1 MLLTSLTTPLA
12 FFAYGLTLS
21 ALALI
26 SLRSVELYRRIKA
39 GQPDPTRSGQLPQR
53 LVLMVKE
60 VLTHTKMLKFTGS
73 GIAHWFVMIGFVA
86 LFGTLVTA
94 LGQISNP
101 KFFLPLIG
109 HWWPYTMVVDL
120 IAWLTGVGIVTLIAI
135 RQFTNLTNRGRSSR
149 FYGSSSWKAYFVEG
163 TILAIVF
170 CVIALR
176 GLEGALDLDAKRID
190 YLLVTPAVNAFAGM
204 SLAQITTWIKIVASL
219 KVIVS
224 MLWFV
229 VIAVNLTMGV
239 AWHRF
244 LAPLNIL
251 FKRNVDNK
259 PTLGALPEMLSGGKP
274 IDFEDP
280 KEDDLFGIGK
290 AADISWKGLLDM
302 ASCTECGR
310 CQSQCPTWHTDKPL
324 SPKLLIMAMR
334 DHALTKVGSSQPS
347 EQPIVGEII
356 TPDVLWSCTTCGACV
371 NECPV
376 DIEHID
382 HIVNMRRFQVLV
394 ESEFPTELG
403 GTFRNLEKTG
413 NPWGSN
419 RSDRNAWIAECDFP
433 VTVIEGTIPDEIEY
447 LFWVGCAGA
456 YEERAKKTTKAVAE
470 LLYMADVKFA
480 VLGKRETCTGDPAR
494 RSGNEFLYQI
504 LARENID
511 TFNEVYLEYK
521 GKKKV
526 VVTCPHCFTTIGRDY
541 KQQGFELEM
550 VHHTQ
555 LLNTLVKEGRLTP
568 ISQSQ
573 KKLTY
578 HDPCYLG
585 RHNQIYEAP
594 RELLQSTGVELIEM
608 PRNKERSFCC
618 GAGGGRMWM
627 EEKLGTRINLN
638 RVDEAVATGADQ
650 VAVGCPFCRVMVS
663 DGVTGRQSDV
673 EVIDVA
679 QALLRSVK
687 NDSDQSPTKKTSEV
701 SAPIDTPDDKTESE
715 VKADNGN
722 NASPFDANPISN
734 QSERTE

>member
-1 MLLTSLTTPLA
+1 MLETILGVVAYLITVIALVAITAKSL
-12 FFAYGLTLS
+12 
-21 ALALI
+21 
-26 SLRSVELYRRIKA
+26 ELYRRIKA
-39 GQPDPTRSGQLPQR
+39 GQADPTRNSYKGKR
-53 LVLMVKE
+53 FSLMVRE
-60 VLTHTKMLKFTGS
+60 VFTHAKMLNFTGS
-73 GIAHWFVMIGFVA
+73 GIAHWFVMIGFVS

-94 LGQISNP
+94 YGQILNP
-101 KFFLPLIG
+101 HFVLPLIG
-109 HWWPYTMVVDL
+109 HFVPYNLFVEL
-120 IAWLTGVGIVTLIAI
+120 ITWLTGISIVALIAI
-135 RQFTNLTNRGRSSR
+135 RQVTRVTKKGRASR
-149 FYGSSSWKAYFVEG
+149 FFGSGSWKAYFVEA

-176 GLEGALDLDAKRID
+176 GLEGALIGYSGNPWDFALSK
-190 YLLVTPAVNAFAGM
+190 PAVNAFAD
-204 SLAQITTWIKIVASL
+204 LDTATLEKWIVIVAAL
-219 KVIVS
+219 KIIIS
-224 MLWFV
+224 MTWFI
-229 VIAVNLTMGV
+229 VIAANLTMGV

-244 LAPLNIL
+244 LAPFNIF
-251 FKRNVDNK
+251 FKRNVSAT
-259 PTLGALPEMLSGGKP
+259 PTLGALPEMLSHGKP
-274 IDFEDP
+274 INFEDP
-280 KEDDLFGIGK
+280 QEDDVFGIGK

-310 CQSQCPTWHTDKPL
+310 CQSQCPAWHTEKPL
-324 SPKLLIMAMR
+324 SPKLLVMAMR
-334 DHALTKVGSSQPS
+334 DHALAKVPS
-347 EQPIVGEII
+347 DKPIVGETIS
-356 TPDVLWSCTTCGACV
+356 PDVLWSCTTCGACV

-403 GTFRNLEKTG
+403 GTFRNLEKAG
-413 NPWGSN
+413 NPWGAN
-419 RSDRNAWIAECDFP
+419 RMDRNAWVAECDFP
-433 VTVIEGTIPDEIEY
+433 VTVIDGQLPDEVEY

-470 LLYMADVKFA
+470 LLYMSGVKFS
-480 VLGKRETCTGDPAR
+480 VLGARETCTGDPAR
-494 RSGNEFLYQI
+494 RAGNEFLYQI
-504 LARENID
+504 LSRENIE
-511 TFNEVYLEYK
+511 TLNEVYAQYK

-555 LLNTLVKEGRLTP
+555 LLNTLVKEGRLKP
-568 ISQSQ
+568 VAQSA

-594 RELLQSTGVELIEM
+594 RELLETTGVDLVEM

-638 RVDEAVATGADQ
+638 RVDEAIATGAEE
-650 VAVGCPFCRVMVS
+650 VAVGCPFCRVMVG
-663 DGVTGRQSDV
+663 DGAKGRESDV

-687 NDSDQSPTKKTSEV
+687 NG
-701 SAPIDTPDDKTESE
+701 
-715 VKADNGN
+715 GN
-722 NASPFDANPISN
+722 
-734 QSERTE
+734 